1 MTEASRQLG
10 EDLARATASTA
21 AGGTVS
27 AQVIDLTDNGTVNLM
42 MGGSLL
48 LDVPCADSYRNRQ
61 RDDWVAVR
69 PGARPVVMW
78 RLGPDPVEDS
88 VEVRDAVKDVQTVR
102 AVTWGTGAPS
112 GSGWQEAVTPWVR
125 QAGDGQV
132 ELYYQVT
139 TATQPSPQAPAAKG
153 SLVSATSAGSWRGG
167 RRDAYHDY
175 PMQGDWTGRGD
186 LRGAWFYGSTIAA
199 ACAGKTV
206 AAMKVKFTRRRGSGR
221 NSRVPMHLYLH
232 DYTSAPSGQLSLD
245 EGPEELLSL
254 SVGAT
259 GTATLPASWRDK
271 LAAGTRR
278 GLAIYARGSRD
289 YAAFSG
295 GTVTI
300 TFS

>member
-10 EDLARATASTA
+10 EDLARAASSTA

-27 AQVIDLTDNGTVNLM
+27 AQVIDLTDNGTVNVM

-48 LDVPCADSYRNRQ
+48 LDVPCADSYRNRK

-88 VEVRDAVKDVQTVR
+88 AEMRDVVKDVQTVR
-102 AVTWGTGAPS
+102 AVTWGTSAPS

-132 ELYYQVT
+132 EIYYQVAST
-139 TATQPSPQAPAAKG
+139 SAPSPAAPAAKG
-153 SLVSATSAGSWRGG
+153 SRITATSSGVWRGG
-167 RRDAYHDY
+167 RPDAYADY
-175 PMQGDWTGRGD
+175 PTQGDWTGRGD
-186 LRGAWFYGSTIAA
+186 RRGGWFYGTKIAD

-206 AAMKVKFTRRRGSGR
+206 ARMTVQYTRRRGSGVNAR
-221 NSRVPMHLYLH
+221 RPMHLYLH
-232 DYTSAPSGQLSLD
+232 DYTSAPSGQLSLN

-254 SVGAT
+254 SAGGT

-278 GLAIYARGSRD
+278 GLAIYAHGSRD